1 MRVGAC
7 IQFYIRGV
15 FIMSMSGV
23 FKAEKKDGTIYYRSS
38 VTYKNKHISLGSY
51 NTELAANRAYSR
63 AKELL
68 ESDIKYSELSS
79 QEILD
84 EFARD
89 KTIKFNKFISI
100 INFRDNNIYIKNPI
114 YICKRFFMYF
124 YSPDHV
130 YIFDIEDLF
139 YYASHKIA
147 KRGSHLFVADYG
159 MQINLLSRYGIHS
172 HAVVGRDYKFK
183 NNDPYDFRYGN
194 IEVINK
200 YVGVQK
206 KETKT
211 GAKYKAIILINGN
224 YVIGTYPTEVEAAIA
239 YNKACDMLKPIFP
252 DRVFRQNIID
262 SLNPKEYA
270 RMYLTIEVSDKIQSL
285 ARQTV

>member
-1 MRVGAC
+1 
-7 IQFYIRGV
+7 
-15 FIMSMSGV
+15 MSGV

-79 QEILD
+79 ADILN
-84 EFARD
+84 EFSRD

-124 YSPDHV
+124 YSPD
-130 YIFDIEDLF
+130 YIYTFDIEDLF

-159 MQINLLSRYGIHS
+159 MQINLLSRYGIMS
-172 HAVVGRDYKFK
+172 HAVVGRDYNFK
-183 NNDPYDFRYGN
+183 NGDPYDFRYSN
-194 IEVINK
+194 IEIINK

-206 KETKT
+206 KETKS
-211 GAKYKAIILINGN
+211 GPKYKAVILINGN
-224 YVIGTYPTEVEAAIA
+224 YIIGTYDTENEAAVA

-252 DRVFRQNIID
+252 DRNFRLNIIRD
-262 SLNPKEYA
+262 LAPKDYA
-270 RMYLTIEVSDKIQSL
+270 KLYLTTEISPKITALLDNYKS
-285 ARQTV
+285 QT

>member
-1 MRVGAC
+1 
-7 IQFYIRGV
+7 
-15 FIMSMSGV
+15 MSMSGV

-38 VTYKNKHISLGSY
+38 ITFKNKHISLGSY
-51 NTELAANRAYSR
+51 NTELAANRAYTR

-79 QEILD
+79 AEILD
-84 EFARD
+84 EFSRD

-130 YIFDIEDLF
+130 YTFDIEDLF
-139 YYASHKIA
+139 FYASHKIA

-159 MQINLLSRYGIHS
+159 MQVNLLSRYGIMS
-172 HAVVGRDYKFK
+172 HAVIGRDYKFK
-183 NNDPYDFRYGN
+183 NGDPYDFRYAN

-211 GAKYKAIILINGN
+211 GPKYKAVILINGN
-224 YVIGTYPTEVEAAIA
+224 YIIGTYSSEIEAAIA
-239 YNKACDMLKPIFP
+239 YNKACDTLKPVFP
-252 DRVFRQNIID
+252 NREFRQNIIS
-262 SLNPKEYA
+262 SLTPKEYA
-270 RMYLTIEVSDKIQSL
+270 RIYLTLEISDKITAL
-285 ARQTV
+285 ANAKS

>member
-1 MRVGAC
+1 
-7 IQFYIRGV
+7 
-15 FIMSMSGV
+15 MSMSGV

-38 VTYKNKHISLGSY
+38 ITFKNKHISLGSY
-51 NTELAANRAYSR
+51 NTELAANRAYTR

-79 QEILD
+79 AEILD
-84 EFARD
+84 EFSRD

-130 YIFDIEDLF
+130 YTFDIEDLF
-139 YYASHKIA
+139 FYASHKIA

-159 MQINLLSRYGIHS
+159 MQVNLLSRYGIMS
-172 HAVVGRDYKFK
+172 HAVIGRDYKFK
-183 NNDPYDFRYGN
+183 NGDPYDFRYAN

-211 GAKYKAIILINGN
+211 GPKYKAVILINGN
-224 YVIGTYPTEVEAAIA
+224 YIIGTYSSEIEAAIA
-239 YNKACDMLKPIFP
+239 YNKACDTLKPVFP
-252 DRVFRQNIID
+252 NREFRQNIIS
-262 SLNPKEYA
+262 SLTPKEYA
-270 RMYLTIEVSDKIQSL
+270 RIYLTLEISDKITAFANAKS
-285 ARQTV
+285 

>member
-1 MRVGAC
+1 
-7 IQFYIRGV
+7 
-15 FIMSMSGV
+15 MSMSGV

-51 NTELAANRAYSR
+51 NTELAANRAYQR

-79 QEILD
+79 AEILD
-84 EFARD
+84 EFSRD

-130 YIFDIEDLF
+130 YTFDIEDLF

-172 HAVVGRDYKFK
+172 HAVVGRDYLFK
-183 NNDPYDFRYGN
+183 NNDPYDFRYSN

-200 YVGVQK
+200 YIGVQR
-206 KETKT
+206 KETKSGT
-211 GAKYKAIILINGN
+211 KYKAVILINGN
-224 YVIGTYPTEVEAAIA
+224 FIIGTYPTEEEAAIA
-239 YNKACDMLKPIFP
+239 YNKACDILKPVFP
-252 DRVFRQNIID
+252 DRTFRQNIIEK
-262 SLNPKEYA
+262 LPPKEYA
-270 RMYLTIEVSDKIQSL
+270 RLYLTVDVSEKIQAL
-285 ARQTV
+285 ARK

>member
-1 MRVGAC
+1 
-7 IQFYIRGV
+7 
-15 FIMSMSGV
+15 MSLSGV

-38 VTYKNKHISLGSY
+38 VTFKNKHISLGSY
-51 NTELAANRAYSR
+51 NTELAANRAYHR

-79 QEILD
+79 AEILD

-114 YICKRFFMYF
+114 YICKKFFFYF

-159 MQINLLSRYGIHS
+159 MQINLLSRYGIMS
-172 HAVVGRDYKFK
+172 HAVVGRDYLFK
-183 NNDPYDFRYGN
+183 NGDPYDFRYTN
-194 IEVINK
+194 LEVINK

-206 KETKT
+206 KETKSGT
-211 GAKYKAIILINGN
+211 KYKAIILINGN
-224 YVIGTYPTEVEAAIA
+224 YVIGTYQSEEEAAIA
-239 YNKACDMLKPIFP
+239 YNKACDILKPVFP
-252 DRVFRQNIID
+252 DRTFRQNVIHGM
-262 SLNPKEYA
+262 SPKDYA
-270 RMYLTIEVSDKIQSL
+270 RLYLTVDISDKIIALSK
-285 ARQTV
+285 